1 MSDRIPFTQLAEDAR
16 SGRVDVPDHWKQGRT
31 AYGGLTAAVM
41 LEAARAQ
48 VQDMPPLRAAL
59 VNFTGP
65 VTGAPELSAE
75 VLRQGRNVTTVSAR
89 AVEDG
94 KTVGTA
100 TFSFGASRDS
110 SVGLD
115 RPAPDA
121 PAPQD
126 CPPFMPPQF
135 ERFAPAFFGNF
146 ECALIEGERPVS
158 GAERGYLRAWARHRA
173 PEARSGESALL
184 CLADIL
190 PPAAMPML
198 TKPGPVSSMSW
209 ICNMLRDP
217 DTRDGWYMVEAELS
231 AARDGYSSQV
241 MRIWNTDGQLV
252 VEGMQS
258 IVIFA

>member
-48 VQDMPPLRAAL
+48 VQNMPPLRSAL

-65 VTGAPELSAE
+65 VTGAPALSAE

-94 KTVGTA
+94 KPVGTA

-110 SVGLD
+110 SIGLD
-115 RPAPDA
+115 RSAPGA

-126 CPPFMPPQF
+126 CPPFIPTIIGVGGLDWPAVAAGATIFLMPVLIF
-135 ERFAPAFFGNF
+135 TVLLRKHLLRGITFG
-146 ECALIEGERPVS
+146 AVR
-158 GAERGYLRAWARHRA
+158 
-173 PEARSGESALL
+173 
-184 CLADIL
+184 
-190 PPAAMPML
+190 
-198 TKPGPVSSMSW
+198 K
-209 ICNMLRDP
+209 
-217 DTRDGWYMVEAELS
+217 
-231 AARDGYSSQV
+231 
-241 MRIWNTDGQLV
+241 
-252 VEGMQS
+252 
-258 IVIFA
+258 